1 MNKNFKF
8 YFGIW
13 AVLFA
18 IFNVVVFVSPNE
30 AVGLNKFGGAFW
42 VGYIFI
48 ALAFVGQLAVSF
60 FALKDENL
68 QKLFYKI
75 PLIRI
80 SYIGLVLTLVF
91 GTLCMVIPNFPNW
104 IGIILCLAVLGFDAI
119 SLIKATATADM
130 VIEIDKKVKA
140 QTSFIKS
147 LTVDAEG
154 LLARA
159 ENDEIKTECKKVYEA
174 VRYSDPM
181 SDVALSAAESQIT
194 LKFAE
199 FTSAVNG
206 NDLEAVKRTAKEVV
220 ILVDDRNKKCRLMK

>member
-104 IGIILCLAVLGFDAI
+104 IGVILCLAVLGFNAI
-119 SLIKATATADM
+119 SIIKADFAADL
-130 VIEIDKKVKA
+130 VSETDKKVKA
-140 QTSFIKS
+140 KTFFIKS

-159 ENDEIKTECKKVYEA
+159 GSDEIKAECKKVYEA
-174 VRYSDPM
+174 VRCSDPM
-181 SDVALSAAESQIT
+181 SDEALAATESQIT

-199 FTSAVNG
+199 LTSAVNG
-206 NDLEAVKRTAKEVV
+206 NDLEAVKRTAQEVV
-220 ILVDDRNKKCRLMK
+220 ILVDDRNKKCRLLK